1 MATYITPSS
10 ENLIQK
16 HDRQN
21 IHTKLTA
28 RPIER
33 DTTDNIEIQYY
44 KTVTGIKI
52 VDSSESL

>member
-21 IHTKLTA
+21 IHMKLTA

-33 DTTDNIEIQYY
+33 DTTDNIEI
-44 KTVTGIKI
+44 
-52 VDSSESL
+52 